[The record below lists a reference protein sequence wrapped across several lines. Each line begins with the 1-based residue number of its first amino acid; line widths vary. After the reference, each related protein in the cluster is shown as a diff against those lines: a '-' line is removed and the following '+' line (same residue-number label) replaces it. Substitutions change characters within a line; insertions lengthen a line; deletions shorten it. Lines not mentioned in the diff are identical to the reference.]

1 MAKLKGKAKAAFL
14 RRMARGR
21 NKRTTKRRRKARRK
35 VTTMARK
42 RRKSTSRRRRSGG
55 RRRSSRRRGGAGGY
69 AIKPSGEDIKLWGAM
84 AGVGLLESKAKAD
97 DSFLA
102 NKIPKLIDPI
112 GFTGNLAVFL
122 WGMSYLLKN
131 RWLRLGGR
139 AAAGITAYQ
148 LGRKGGTFSSG
159 KDFFVVSG
167 YDDDD
172 VREMLDTA
180 MGALQADGEGGDGLS
195 WDAAAENAMQMVG
208 D

>member
-21 NKRTTKRRRKARRK
+21 NKKTKRRRKARRK

-42 RRKSTSRRRRSGG
+42 RRKSTSRRRRTGG
-55 RRRSSRRRGGAGGY
+55 RRRGGSRRRSGGGY
-69 AIKPSGEDIKLWGAM
+69 AIKPAGEDIKLWGAM
-84 AGVGLLESKAKAD
+84 AGVGLLEAKAKGD
-97 DSFLA
+97 DSFIA

-122 WGMSYLLKN
+122 WGLSYLMKN

-148 LGRKGGTFSSG
+148 LGRKGGTFASG
-159 KDFFVVSG
+159 KEFFTISG

-172 VREMLDTA
+172 VREMLDNA
-180 MGALQADGEGGDGLS
+180 MGALAADGGPDTDGLT

-208 D
+208 E